1 MLTRGEIFRCGD
13 SVISSV
19 VEGASVELIR
29 AAFGHDV
36 DDGARRLAIFR
47 AIAVAQHL
55 ELSNRFDRR
64 VNQDGTVRT
73 DVVVVRA
80 VYQEQ
85 VVRGRVAVDR
95 KIDAALQ
102 PLVLAVKV
110 VRARDPGARLRQL
123 NKAAPVQGQ
132 FAHLSA
138 VDDFA

>member
-1 MLTRGEIFRCGD
+1 MLTRGEIFRCRD

-29 AAFGHDV
+29 AALGHDV

-64 VNQDGTVRT
+64 VNQDGAVRT

-85 VVRGRVAVDR
+85 VVRGRVAVDGE
-95 KIDAALQ
+95 IDATLQ
-102 PLVLAVKV
+102 TLVLAVEV
-110 VRARDPGARLRQL
+110 VRAGNARRQLRQL
-123 NKAAPVQGQ
+123 NKAA
-132 FAHLSA
+132 A
-138 VDDFA
+138 VRAAVRALECCR